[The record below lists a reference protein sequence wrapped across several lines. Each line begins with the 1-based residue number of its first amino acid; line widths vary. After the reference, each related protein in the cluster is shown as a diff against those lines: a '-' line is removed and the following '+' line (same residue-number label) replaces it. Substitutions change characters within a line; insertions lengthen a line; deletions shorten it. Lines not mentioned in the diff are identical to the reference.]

1 MGLSCR
7 EMAKKKVGFL
17 FFQFEEK
24 KFGLPTARL
33 PAARAGHCRE
43 GAIGWAKL
51 YIPSMYYKKLNESS
65 TILFGQ
71 IRPSGQF

>member
-33 PAARAGHCRE
+33 PAARAGHCKA

-51 YIPSMYYKKLNESS
+51 YISSMYYKKSS

>member
-24 KFGLPTARL
+24 KFELPDCPL
-33 PAARAGHCRE
+33 PGPTCLGRSHRVGKV
-43 GAIGWAKL
+43 IYPK
-51 YIPSMYYKKLNESS
+51 YNI
-65 TILFGQ
+65 
-71 IRPSGQF
+71 

>member
-33 PAARAGHCRE
+33 PVVRAGHCRAE
-43 GAIGWAKL
+43 AIGWAKL
-51 YIPSMYYKKLNESS
+51 YIPS
-65 TILFGQ
+65 TIKN
-71 IRPSGQF
+71 